1 MFYLKTKLANGRV
14 VKTDITDEN
23 VFTRCTDCGR
33 ELPVDLAEVFADG
46 EGDLFSTS
54 IICSACTKKHGAKRT
69 HLDGIKIT
77 ADGLALLSDTLC
89 RAGYGEEV
97 RDLFDEFEIDSVS
110 NLAPGQYEPFAE
122 ALKNLAA
129 DGGNV

>member
-1 MFYLKTKLANGRV
+1 MFYLKTKMPNGEV

-23 VFTRCTDCGR
+23 VYTRCPDCGR
-33 ELPVDLAEVFADG
+33 ELPVDLVEIFSDG
-46 EGDLFSTS
+46 KGDLYSTS

-69 HLDGIKIT
+69 HLNGIKIT
-77 ADGLALLSDTLC
+77 VDGLALLSDTLC
-89 RAGYGEEV
+89 RSGYGEEV
-97 RDLFDEFEIDSVS
+97 RSIFDEFEIDSVS

-129 DGGNV
+129 DGGSV

>member
-1 MFYLKTKLANGRV
+1 MFYLKTQMPNGGV
-14 VKTDITDEN
+14 VKTEITDEN
-23 VFTRCTDCGR
+23 VYTRCPDCGR
-33 ELPVDLAEVFADG
+33 ELPVDLVEVFSDG
-46 EGDLFSTS
+46 KGDLYSTS
-54 IICSACTKKHGAKRT
+54 IICSACTKQRGAKRT

-77 ADGLALLSDTLC
+77 VDGLALLSDTLC

-110 NLAPGQYEPFAE
+110 NLAPGRYEPFAE

-129 DGGNV
+129 DGGSV

>member
-1 MFYLKTKLANGRV
+1 MFYLKTKMPNGEV
-14 VKTDITDEN
+14 VKTEITDEN
-23 VFTRCTDCGR
+23 VYTRCPDCGR
-33 ELPVDLAEVFADG
+33 ELPVDLVEIFSDG
-46 EGDLFSTS
+46 EGDLYSTN

-97 RDLFDEFEIDSVS
+97 RDVFDKFDINAVS
-110 NLAPGQYEPFAE
+110 DLAPGQYESFAE
-122 ALKNLAA
+122 ALTNLAA
-129 DGGNV
+129 EGGGI